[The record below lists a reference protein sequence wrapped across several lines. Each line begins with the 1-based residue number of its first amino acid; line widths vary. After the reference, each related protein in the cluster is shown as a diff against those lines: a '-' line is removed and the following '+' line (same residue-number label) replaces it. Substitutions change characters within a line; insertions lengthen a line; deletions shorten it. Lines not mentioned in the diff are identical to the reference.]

1 MDGTVRLWDLVA
13 GRAASVLTNHKKAVR
28 ALTLHP
34 TEYTFASA
42 SADNMKKWKCP
53 EGKFLHN
60 ITGNNTIVNCMAI
73 NDDNVLVSGSD
84 NGMLHFWDW
93 KSGHN
98 FHTSE
103 TVAQPGSLESEKG
116 IYAMKFDLSGSR
128 LITCEARPRYPNPL
142 TRNLTLTS
150 SLTPTLT
157 LTLTTEPDPKQ
168 ADKTVKFW
176 KEDPDATAETHPLNW
191 EPPRDRKRY

>member
-1 MDGTVRLWDLVA
+1 MATTA
-13 GRAASVLTNHKKAVR
+13 GYIYIYIYIYITRGHHR
-28 ALTLHP
+28 R
-34 TEYTFASA
+34 
-42 SADNMKKWKCP
+42 
-53 EGKFLHN
+53 FLHN
-60 ITGNNTIVNCMAI
+60 ISGNNSIVNTMAI

-128 LITCEARPRYPNPL
+128 LITCEACPRYPNPL
-142 TRNLTLTS
+142 TLALTL
-150 SLTPTLT
+150 P
-157 LTLTTEPDPKQ
+157 
-168 ADKTVKFW
+168 
-176 KEDPDATAETHPLNW
+176 
-191 EPPRDRKRY
+191 